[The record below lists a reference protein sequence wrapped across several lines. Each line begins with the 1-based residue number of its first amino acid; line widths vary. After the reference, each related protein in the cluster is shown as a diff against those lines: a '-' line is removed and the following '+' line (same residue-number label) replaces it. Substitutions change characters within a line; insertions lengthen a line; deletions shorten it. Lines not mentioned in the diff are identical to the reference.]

1 MATAP
6 SVTLS
11 EIQRDTLTQL
21 CDTFVPAV
29 EVPDDPSG
37 FFARPASA
45 LMIPEAIEQQL
56 ASGAVPEE
64 QLEGLRQLLDAL
76 AAQGF
81 NEAPLA
87 AREQMLH
94 GFMDA
99 DPGALAGLSAF
110 RGLTLM
116 LFYGVPDNP
125 NWQAIG
131 YPGPRAKPPTPD
143 EAPKTI

>member
-11 EIQRDTLTQL
+11 EIQRDTLKQV

-29 EVPDDPSG
+29 DVPDDPSG

-56 ASGAVPEE
+56 ASGVVAEAE
-64 QLEGLRQLLDAL
+64 LDGLRQLLDAL

-87 AREQMLH
+87 AREQIMRTRVRS
-94 GFMDA
+94 
-99 DPGALAGLSAF
+99 PGSA
-110 RGLTLM
+110 RS
-116 LFYGVPDNP
+116 
-125 NWQAIG
+125 A
-131 YPGPRAKPPTPD
+131 A
-143 EAPKTI
+143 

>member
-11 EIQRDTLTQL
+11 EIQRDTLKQV

-29 EVPDDPSG
+29 DVPDDPTG

-45 LMIPEAIEQQL
+45 LQIPDAIEAQL

-64 QLEGLRQLLDAL
+64 QLDGLRQLLDAL

-81 NEAPLA
+81 NEAPRPLA
-87 AREQMLH
+87 SSCCTASWTPTRARS
-94 GFMDA
+94 
-99 DPGALAGLSAF
+99 PG
-110 RGLTLM
+110 
-116 LFYGVPDNP
+116 
-125 NWQAIG
+125 
-131 YPGPRAKPPTPD
+131 
-143 EAPKTI
+143 